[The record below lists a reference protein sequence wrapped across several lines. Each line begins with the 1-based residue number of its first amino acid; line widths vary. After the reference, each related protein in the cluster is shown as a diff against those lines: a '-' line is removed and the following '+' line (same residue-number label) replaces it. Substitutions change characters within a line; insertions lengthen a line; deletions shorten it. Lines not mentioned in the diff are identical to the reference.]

1 MQVQT
6 RCDTGKYTATEGLST
21 CLLTEP
27 GKEANGDKTGQV
39 DCAEGETS
47 ESGGVCE
54 ACDPGSYASAAG
66 SPRCALASEGHY
78 VKDSDRTQQFEC
90 PVGHYAPGP
99 GTINECLECALG
111 TYAESEQSEECDSAR
126 PGWYVDEK
134 GASEEKECKRGT
146 YTETEGQSS
155 CSDARA
161 GYFVDADG
169 ASDR

>member
-1 MQVQT
+1 M
-6 RCDTGKYTATEGLST
+6 YTTTLGAL
-21 CLLTEP
+21 
-27 GKEANGDKTGQV
+27 
-39 DCAEGETS
+39 GETS
-47 ESGGVCE
+47 G
-54 ACDPGSYASAAG
+54 
-66 SPRCALASEGHY
+66 PRI
-78 VKDSDRTQQFEC
+78 DRIPSTRPPWWRRQ
-90 PVGHYAPGP
+90 YR